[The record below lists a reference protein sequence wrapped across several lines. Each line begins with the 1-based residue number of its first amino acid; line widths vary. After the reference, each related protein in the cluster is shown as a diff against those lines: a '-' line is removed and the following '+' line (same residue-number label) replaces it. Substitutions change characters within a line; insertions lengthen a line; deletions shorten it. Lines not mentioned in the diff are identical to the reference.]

1 MLHSNRESAFWA
13 AAVAFFLTSSIA
25 SYDPWRRFANADYCM
40 PIRPG
45 VGHLR
50 HPQNI
55 CRNGEGASSIS
66 FTLHSETV
74 TWPYLFIYR
83 LFHGP
88 TLLIQEELEPQ
99 TLVSGDVLDVN
110 PWVERR
116 LARLFDAVQQ
126 IEQST

>member
-1 MLHSNRESAFWA
+1 
-13 AAVAFFLTSSIA
+13 
-25 SYDPWRRFANADYCM
+25 M

-45 VGHLR
+45 VGYLR

-55 CRNGEGASSIS
+55 CRNGEGASSISFTLHSETVIS

-88 TLLIQEELEPQ
+88 TLLIQEELERQ
-99 TLVSGDVLDVN
+99 TLVSGDVLEAN